1 MSDSMST
8 CENCGIKFEMPEVV
22 TSSKILCAKCAAE
35 RRAKQKAAKAA
46 AATPPPARPA
56 PVSQAVGVARP
67 STVTRAPAT
76 SRVTESG
83 RVTQPA
89 RHDPAAP
96 HHEIDPRKVREADQK
111 RMAKIGWLV
120 TGGLT
125 LITAIV
131 LMFVMNK
138 HDDVNT
144 EKQRYEQALDQFLAD
159 IKKVDLQNEDSI
171 KAAKDKITAKGKLWR
186 GSRIQEEVKVWQDK
200 LNGQQA
206 LLIKTRNLKVKLA
219 AIEEHLGGAPTV
231 AILGND
237 FADVRDQELKMQAT
251 EAGGELLE
259 RYNRAAKEVTKR
271 YVEALRTAASAAAS
285 GTTGEQLAP
294 YGPYED
300 TVRLLYHEAMA
311 NKDKE
316 GETLYQPMWVQA
328 YKEINEIV
336 AKLFNEAYQSRV
348 PWSNLLTD
356 QGVWTPATSSSFK
369 YTFGAGLTLVNEPG
383 EQSGSGGLSYTPAD
397 KWRDYVLEVEVKIDS
412 GSVVF
417 YTRIGD
423 KMDTKETP
431 GFTLGT
437 KNATI
442 QIEYGKTY
450 NLVISTI
457 GNQMTVTGDGIAWA
471 DENIKP
477 TKSRKGEV
485 GIVAHAGTTATITK
499 LRARHLR

>member
-1 MSDSMST
+1 MST

-46 AATPPPARPA
+46 AAAPPPARPA

-171 KAAKDKITAKGKLWR
+171 KPQR
-186 GSRIQEEVKVWQDK
+186 
-200 LNGQQA
+200 
-206 LLIKTRNLKVKLA
+206 TRSLRKA
-219 AIEEHLGGAPTV
+219 SSGGAH
-231 AILGND
+231 A
-237 FADVRDQELKMQAT
+237 
-251 EAGGELLE
+251 
-259 RYNRAAKEVTKR
+259 
-271 YVEALRTAASAAAS
+271 
-285 GTTGEQLAP
+285 
-294 YGPYED
+294 
-300 TVRLLYHEAMA
+300 
-311 NKDKE
+311 
-316 GETLYQPMWVQA
+316 
-328 YKEINEIV
+328 
-336 AKLFNEAYQSRV
+336 
-348 PWSNLLTD
+348 
-356 QGVWTPATSSSFK
+356 
-369 YTFGAGLTLVNEPG
+369 
-383 EQSGSGGLSYTPAD
+383 
-397 KWRDYVLEVEVKIDS
+397 
-412 GSVVF
+412 
-417 YTRIGD
+417 
-423 KMDTKETP
+423 
-431 GFTLGT
+431 
-437 KNATI
+437 
-442 QIEYGKTY
+442 
-450 NLVISTI
+450 
-457 GNQMTVTGDGIAWA
+457 
-471 DENIKP
+471 
-477 TKSRKGEV
+477 SRK
-485 GIVAHAGTTATITK
+485 K
-499 LRARHLR
+499 